1 MSKYSIFT
9 LATDENIFVDA
20 IEAQAGMVQHVEGI
34 LARAF
39 VGAREIGAEDIMDEI
54 GAELDAIDQWTAAVD
69 YCDDMEI
76 DTTDA
81 AAFMSELFA

>member
-9 LATDENIFVDA
+9 IATDESAFVDA
-20 IEAQAGMVQHVEGI
+20 IEAQYGTAEYAEGI

-39 VGAREIGAEDIMDEI
+39 AGALEIGAEDIMAEI

-69 YCDDMEI
+69 YCDEMEI
-76 DTTDA
+76 DTTDT